1 MSFVYPKSY
10 EVIVVGAGHAGVEA
24 ALAAARMG
32 CQTLLL
38 TINADTVG
46 QMSCNPAIG
55 GLAKGHLARE
65 IDALGGEMG
74 KATDMTGLQ
83 FRMLN
88 TKKGPAVWAPRAQC
102 DKKAYQFRLKWIC
115 EREPN
120 LDLRQA
126 QCARLLHRDGEVF
139 GVETTMDV
147 QYLSKTIVVTTGTFL
162 KGLMHIGQNQQ
173 AGGRSGEAAATGLS
187 GSLMEVGLELGRLK
201 TGTPPRLLRR
211 SIDFSKTELQLGD
224 EPVPYF
230 TYWKEDLFQEQDHR
244 TTRPRDH
251 NTESMFH
258 VEHEAEVRSP
268 KSEVRSSGEVQSLK
282 SKAQS
287 PEVDGMF
294 HVEQSEEVQGPKST
308 VQSPEI
314 GKVLHADHS
323 GHDPNRAATVRE
335 RPGPTLY
342 PPGSILDQI
351 GGQLPCYVTY
361 TTESTARIIRENLH
375 KSPLYSGVIQGVGPR
390 YCPSIEDKIVKFPEK
405 ERQQIFLEPEGI
417 ATDEIYV
424 NGFSTCLPFEVQIQ
438 MVRTIVGCE
447 EAEILRPAYAVEYD
461 FAFPIQLLPSLEA
474 KCCRNLYLAGQ
485 INGTSG
491 YEEAAGQGLMAGI
504 NAARRVRDLDPIVLR
519 RDQAYIGVLI
529 DDLVT
534 KGTVEPYRM
543 FTSRAEYRLL
553 LRQDN
558 ADLRLSEIGYETGLL
573 PERNYRSFCSKR
585 EAIESE
591 IFRLENT
598 RDGSQSLAQRLRQPE
613 IRLSDIVNKH
623 SLSDEVAEQVEIA
636 IKYSGYIAR
645 QEHEVARFKNLE
657 DKRIPDTFDYST
669 VPSLRSEARQK
680 LTKIRPGT
688 VGQAARISGVSPA
701 DISILLVWLKRAAEL
716 KETTTANERE

>member
-1 MSFVYPKSY
+1 MFIFPKQY
-10 EVIVVGAGHAGVEA
+10 DVIVVGAGHAGVEA

-74 KATDMTGLQ
+74 KATDMSGLQ

-102 DKKAYQFRLKWIC
+102 DKKAYQFRLKWVC

-126 QCARLLHRDGEVF
+126 QCIRLLHRDGQVY
-139 GVETTMDV
+139 GVETTLEV
-147 QYLSKTIVVTTGTFL
+147 KYLGTTVIVTTGTFL
-162 KGLMHIGQNQQ
+162 KGLMHIGLNQQ
-173 AGGRSGEAAATGLS
+173 SGGRAGEAAATGLS
-187 GSLMEVGLELGRLK
+187 ASLTELGLELGRLK

-211 SIDFSKTELQLGD
+211 SIDFTKTEVQPGD

-230 TYWKEDLFQEQDHR
+230 TYWKEDLF
-244 TTRPRDH
+244 
-251 NTESMFH
+251 H
-258 VEHEAEVRSP
+258 VEH
-268 KSEVRSSGEVQSLK
+268 SSNPSNGL
-282 SKAQS
+282 
-287 PEVDGMF
+287 F
-294 HVEQSEEVQGPKST
+294 HVEQSNRGP
-308 VQSPEI
+308 
-314 GKVLHADHS
+314 
-323 GHDPNRAATVRE
+323 RASE
-335 RPGPTLY
+335 SSENPY
-342 PPGSILDQI
+342 PPGSILRQI
-351 GGQLPCYVTY
+351 NGQLPCYITY
-361 TTESTARIIRENLH
+361 TTPETANVIRANLH
-375 KSPLYSGVIQGVGPR
+375 KSPLYSGAIEGVGPR

-424 NGFSTCLPFEVQIQ
+424 NGFSTSLPFEVQIE
-438 MVRTIVGCE
+438 MVRTIIGCE
-447 EAEILRPAYAVEYD
+447 HAEILRPAYAVEYD
-461 FAFPIQLLPSLEA
+461 FAFPTQLLPSLET
-474 KCCRNLYLAGQ
+474 KVCRNLFLAGQ

-491 YEEAAGQGLMAGI
+491 YKEAAAQGLMAGI
-504 NAARRVRDLDPIVLR
+504 NAARRTRALDPVVLR

-558 ADLRLSEIGYETGLL
+558 ADLRLSSLGHELGLL
-573 PERNYRSFCSKR
+573 PERNYVQFKAKER
-585 EAIESE
+585 AIAQE
-591 IFRLENT
+591 IERLEKT
-598 RDGSQSLAQRLRQPE
+598 RVGSETLAQQLRRTE
-613 IRLSDIVNKH
+613 ISYTDIINNSILSI
-623 SLSDEVAEQVEIA
+623 EVRQQVEISL
-636 IKYSGYIAR
+636 KYAGYIVR
-645 QEHEVARFKNLE
+645 QEHEVSRFKDLE
-657 DKRIPDTFDYST
+657 DKQIPSAFDYSV
-669 VPSLRSEARQK
+669 VPSLRPEARQK
-680 LTKIRPGT
+680 LTKIRPAT
-688 VGQAARISGVSPA
+688 IGQASRISGVSPA
-701 DISILLVWLKRAAEL
+701 DISILLVWLKRGMRHHAERCEASPTEPG
-716 KETTTANERE
+716 K